1 MTLSDDELIAR
12 SCELA
17 AELERR
23 ARSLAGPGARRR
35 QRRFRRLLA
44 SPSGA
49 KLVFAIADRVLV
61 LCPSLTIEEPP
72 LRDPRDFLVV
82 LRTFD
87 MPSSDIQ
94 LVKLY
99 RIIEGLGVLPDRQA
113 DLAEARA
120 ELGF

>member
-1 MTLSDDELIAR
+1 MTLFDDELIAR

-49 KLVFAIADRVLV
+49 KLVFAIADRVLRPV
-61 LCPSLTIEEPP
+61 
-72 LRDPRDFLVV
+72 DA
-82 LRTFD
+82 RT
-87 MPSSDIQ
+87 
-94 LVKLY
+94 
-99 RIIEGLGVLPDRQA
+99 A
-113 DLAEARA
+113 AA
-120 ELGF
+120 ELAMIAAGPLEGFSATDRALLRVAGVAGRLAPSPS